1 MTRAPSIVNFSKQL
15 RLYFRGRLRPVRQDE
30 DDFMDSD
37 ETTQVK
43 AAETETHKITMD
55 RKEALTKWLEK
66 VTGDGLAK
74 DLQNARSSGDH
85 LDEILA
91 LLSGNKRLD
100 ACEKAQ
106 DKSDHYLA
114 MLISL
119 ASGPNMTFG
128 QLLQNQLER
137 WQEARADKFIEE
149 KRLKLYSLLSGNCI
163 LHYL

>member
-1 MTRAPSIVNFSKQL
+1 
-15 RLYFRGRLRPVRQDE
+15 
-30 DDFMDSD
+30 
-37 ETTQVK
+37 
-43 AAETETHKITMD
+43 MD

-163 LHYL
+163 KFIYSEKATKFCEIFPLFCLQYIQTKGRGKFQTFLWPSLNI

>member
-1 MTRAPSIVNFSKQL
+1 VCNVNFWTCVIL
-15 RLYFRGRLRPVRQDE
+15 TIYF
-30 DDFMDSD
+30 FFF
-37 ETTQVK
+37 
-43 AAETETHKITMD
+43 
-55 RKEALTKWLEK
+55 
-66 VTGDGLAK
+66 
-74 DLQNARSSGDH
+74 
-85 LDEILA
+85 LA

-149 KRLKLYSLLSGNCI
+149 KRLKLYSLLSGN
-163 LHYL
+163 

>member
-1 MTRAPSIVNFSKQL
+1 MPGIYLLIFFTN
-15 RLYFRGRLRPVRQDE
+15 FRGRLRPVRQD
-30 DDFMDSD
+30 DDDVMDSE
-37 ETTQVK
+37 ETP
-43 AAETETHKITMD
+43 ASSDTHKVTME

-66 VTGDGLAK
+66 VTSDSLAK
-74 DLQNARSSGDH
+74 DLQNARSSGDD

-91 LLSGNKRLD
+91 LLSGNKRLE
-100 ACEKAQ
+100 ACDKAQ

-119 ASGPNMTFG
+119 ASGPNLTFG

-149 KRLKLYSLLSGNCI
+149 KRLKLYSLLSGKYSFLSMLGMSNKK
-163 LHYL
+163 

>member
-1 MTRAPSIVNFSKQL
+1 M
-15 RLYFRGRLRPVRQDE
+15 RPVRE
-30 DDFMDSD
+30 DDDDVMDS
-37 ETTQVK
+37 EEIHAQ
-43 AAETETHKITMD
+43 ETHKITME

-66 VTGDGLAK
+66 VTGDALAK

-100 ACEKAQ
+100 ASEKAQ

-119 ASGPNMTFG
+119 ASGPNLTFG

-137 WQEARADKFIEE
+137 WQEARADKFIDE
-149 KRLKLYSLLSGNCI
+149 KRLKLYSLLSGT
-163 LHYL
+163 YLNICTSFR

>member
-1 MTRAPSIVNFSKQL
+1 MSIFQNNCVCN
-15 RLYFRGRLRPVRQDE
+15 FRGRLRPVRQD
-30 DDFMDSD
+30 DDEVMDSD
-37 ETTQVK
+37 ETTQ
-43 AAETETHKITMD
+43 APAEAETHKITMD

-119 ASGPNMTFG
+119 ASGPNLTFG

-149 KRLKLYSLLSGNCI
+149 KRLKLYSLLSGNCMLFRKI
-163 LHYL
+163 KFN

>member
-1 MTRAPSIVNFSKQL
+1 
-15 RLYFRGRLRPVRQDE
+15 
-30 DDFMDSD
+30 
-37 ETTQVK
+37 
-43 AAETETHKITMD
+43 MD

-66 VTGDGLAK
+66 VTGDGLAN

-106 DKSDHYLA
+106 DQSDHYLA

-149 KRLKLYSLLSGNCI
+149 KRLKLYSLLSGKKSI
-163 LHYL
+163 LSLKTASLYHVVILKIGVSLTSIRSSK

>member
-1 MTRAPSIVNFSKQL
+1 
-15 RLYFRGRLRPVRQDE
+15 
-30 DDFMDSD
+30 MDSE
-37 ETTQVK
+37 ETP
-43 AAETETHKITMD
+43 ASSDTHKVTME

-66 VTGDGLAK
+66 VTSDSLAK
-74 DLQNARSSGDH
+74 DLQNARSSGDD

-91 LLSGNKRLD
+91 LLSGNKRLE
-100 ACEKAQ
+100 ACDKAQ

-119 ASGPNMTFG
+119 ASGPNLTFG

-149 KRLKLYSLLSGNCI
+149 KRLKLYSLLSGKYSFI
-163 LHYL
+163 SLYFIT